1 MTNDWIIDVLSDLK
15 SFATE
20 NGLVALA
27 GQLDDAVLVA
37 ATEISSAEGMQQKV
51 MRWDVEQAGR
61 IPRTVTAS

>member
-37 ATEISSAEGMQQKV
+37 ATEISSAEGIPQKV
-51 MRWDVEQAGR
+51 MSWDVEQAGR

>member
-37 ATEISSAEGMQQKV
+37 ATEISSAEGM
-51 MRWDVEQAGR
+51 
-61 IPRTVTAS
+61 P